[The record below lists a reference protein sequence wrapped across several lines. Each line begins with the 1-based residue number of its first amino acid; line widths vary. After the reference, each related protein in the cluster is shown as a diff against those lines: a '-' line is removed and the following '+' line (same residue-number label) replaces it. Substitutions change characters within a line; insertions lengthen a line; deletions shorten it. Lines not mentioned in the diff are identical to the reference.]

1 MFDLYGM
8 ASPNVTKV
16 RLLLEELAWPY
27 RFHRI
32 RVFRQEQFSP
42 AFLKLNP
49 NGKVPVLVDHD
60 AASGEPFKLFE
71 SGAILLYL
79 AEKSGRFLPTAVAER
94 YAVMQWLMVQLTGV
108 GPLFGQHTHF
118 KFFAPPGNDYS
129 LQRHAREVQ
138 RYYQLL
144 DDRLAEATYLGGND
158 YSIADI
164 NLLPWVSLFERQD
177 MDLNNV
183 PNVRR
188 WFQRLNEREAVQ
200 RTFALTAE
208 LMALD
213 APDVESASPE
223 HMRSFLNQPGPA
235 VATPA
240 IDKAV

>member
-27 RFHRI
+27 RFHRV
-32 RVFRQEQFSP
+32 RVFRQEQFSSK
-42 AFLKLNP
+42 FLKLNP

-60 AASGEPFKLFE
+60 SASGAPFKLFE

-79 AEKSGRFLPTAVAER
+79 AEKSGRFLPTAGAER

-129 LQRHAREVQ
+129 LQRYAREVQ
-138 RYYQLL
+138 RYYRLL
-144 DDRLAEATYLGGND
+144 DDRLAVAPYLGGEA

-164 NLLPWVSLFERQD
+164 NLLPWVSLYERQD
-177 MDLNNV
+177 MDLNSV
-183 PNVRR
+183 PHVLR
-188 WFQRLNEREAVQ
+188 WYRLLNEREAVQ

-208 LMALD
+208 LSALD
-213 APDVESASPE
+213 APDVETASPE
-223 HMRSFLNQPGPA
+223 HMRSFLNQPDPA
-235 VATPA
+235 AGSNP
-240 IDKAV
+240 